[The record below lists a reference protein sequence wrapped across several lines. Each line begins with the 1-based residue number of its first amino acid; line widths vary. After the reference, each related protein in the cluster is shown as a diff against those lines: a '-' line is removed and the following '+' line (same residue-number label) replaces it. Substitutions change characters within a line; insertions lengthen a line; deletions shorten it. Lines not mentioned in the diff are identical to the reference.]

1 MSNFPS
7 RILRFLPRLWLL
19 LAALAVGWVLLW
31 ATRTLNEGFA
41 RYTAKVRMGGDVEIG
56 RWEEPL
62 PFDLTAFLLFKSKNI
77 SRVQEAS
84 LTANYGSY
92 YANVSIKG
100 IDTNYPLYGTLQMET
115 GNNIYPFAYD
125 PGQKLHGAV
134 VDKRTLK
141 RLNIKMGDNF
151 TIGRGR
157 FTVTGILIAEPDPA
171 TGRMAE
177 LPRVI
182 ISTQGFRAT
191 GVAED
196 MPERT
201 FFRCRGKL
209 DPNFT
214 LEQVEDEYSRY
225 FPFPNW
231 GWRNADGN
239 TPQN

>member
-1 MSNFPS
+1 MEKLSS
-7 RILRFLPRLWLL
+7 H
-19 LAALAVGWVLLW
+19 
-31 ATRTLNEGFA
+31 
-41 RYTAKVRMGGDVEIG
+41 TAKMRMGGDVEIG

-84 LTANYGSY
+84 LTANHGSY

-100 IDTNYPLYGTLQMET
+100 IDTHYPLYGTLQMET
-115 GNNIYPFAYD
+115 GDNIYPFAYD
-125 PGQKLHGAV
+125 PKQKLHGAV
-134 VDKRTLK
+134 VDKKTLN
-141 RLNIKMGDNF
+141 RLNMKLGDSF
-151 TIGRGR
+151 IIGRGS
-157 FTVTGILIAEPDPA
+157 FSVTGILIAEPDPA

-182 ISTQGFRAT
+182 ISTRGFHDT

-209 DPNFT
+209 APDFA
-214 LEQVEDEYSRY
+214 LEQIEDEYSRY

-231 GWRNADGN
+231 GWRNADGSN
-239 TPQN
+239 PAN